1 MSPAAA
7 SAPSSR
13 WFFGPGVDLLF
24 GCGLVYCF
32 FFVFQAAA
40 GPTMREW
47 APAHVLP
54 FLILALGTP
63 HYGATLLRVY
73 GKSED
78 RRRYRLFAVYV
89 SAALL
94 MLYVAG
100 LQWAALGSLLVT
112 VYFTWS
118 PWHYSGQNYGL
129 AVLFLRR
136 RGVAIAPTTKRL
148 LYSTFLISY
157 AAIILVLHTQGSDT
171 QYAPATYEGT
181 IYSFFYLGIPVVV
194 RDVGVPLLVG
204 AYLVCLLGAV
214 WRLRA
219 TPWRD
224 LLPTL
229 SLVGLQCLW
238 FLVPAAGTLWGGSG
252 WIEPLSPRYRAYTFM
267 WIAVGHF
274 VQYLWITTYYAAA
287 SKAASGRAGFLVK
300 ALLAGSAIWTV
311 PTLVFAPGV
320 AGRLPF
326 DLGLGLL
333 TASVVNI
340 HHFILDGAIWK
351 LRDGRVA
358 RALLRPV
365 APAQPGLD
373 VGGRRGSRV
382 LAAVLWG
389 AGALVVLAAF
399 QTQYEYLIANRS
411 GGDPERFQSA
421 LRRLEWLGRSSP
433 YLHIRLAKRAF
444 RAKDLNRTLFELDQA
459 RALYPTKELWM
470 AYGAVYEHKADWVAA
485 ADAYEKAL
493 ALSEEHTKAWLALAR
508 AQERQGEP
516 EKALAT
522 LERAASLAPEDDIV
536 RDVLESRRRRAQ
548 DP

>member
-1 MSPAAA
+1 MSPAAPAAA
-7 SAPSSR
+7 SNR

-32 FFVFQAAA
+32 FFVFQAVA
-40 GPTMREW
+40 GPTMRAW
-47 APAHVLP
+47 APANLLP
-54 FLILALGTP
+54 FLILTLGAP

-73 GKSED
+73 GKRED

-89 SAALL
+89 SAVLL
-94 MLYVAG
+94 ALYVAG
-100 LQWAALGSLLVT
+100 LQWTALGSLLVT
-112 VYFTWS
+112 LYFTWS

-157 AAIILVLHTQGSDT
+157 AAIFLVLHTQGSDS

-181 IYSFFYLGIPVVV
+181 IYSFLYLGIPPVV
-194 RDVGVPLLVG
+194 RNVGLPLLVY
-204 AYLVCLLGAV
+204 AYAACLLGAV

-229 SLVGLQCLW
+229 SLLGLQCLW
-238 FLVPAAGTLWGGSG
+238 FLAPAAGTVWGGFG
-252 WIEPLSPRYRAYTFM
+252 WVEPLSPRHRAYTFM

-274 VQYLWITTYYAAA
+274 VQYLWITTYYAA
-287 SKAASGRAGFLVK
+287 SSQPASGRAIFLVK
-300 ALLAGSAIWTV
+300 ALLAGTAIWTL
-311 PTLVFAPGV
+311 PALVFAPGV
-320 AGRLPF
+320 AGKLPF

-333 TASVVNI
+333 TASVVNL

-365 APAQPGLD
+365 APAQPASG
-373 VGGRRGSRV
+373 VGSRPGSRV

-389 AGALVVLAAF
+389 VGVVAVLAAF
-399 QTQYEYLIANRS
+399 QTQYEHTIANRS
-411 GGDPERFQSA
+411 GGSSERFRSA
-421 LRRLEWLGRSSP
+421 LKRLDWLGRSSP
-433 YLHIRLAKRAF
+433 YVHLRLAKQAF
-444 RAKDLNRTLFELDQA
+444 RAKDLRRTLLELDQA

-470 AYGAVYEHKADWVAA
+470 AYGAVYEQKADWVSAEE
-485 ADAYEKAL
+485 AY
-493 ALSEEHTKAWLALAR
+493 
-508 AQERQGEP
+508 

-522 LERAASLAPEDDIV
+522 LERAASLAPEDAIV

>member
-1 MSPAAA
+1 MSLAAPT
-7 SAPSSR
+7 APSSR

-24 GCGLVYCF
+24 GCGLVYCV

-47 APAHVLP
+47 APAHLLP
-54 FLILALGTP
+54 FLILALGAP

-73 GKSED
+73 GKRED
-78 RRRYRLFAVYV
+78 RVRYRLFAVYV

-94 MLYVAG
+94 ALYVAG
-100 LQWAALGSLLVT
+100 LQWALLGSLLVT
-112 VYFTWS
+112 LYFTWS

-136 RGVAIAPTTKRL
+136 RGVAIDPTTKRL

-157 AAIILVLHTQGSDT
+157 AAIFLVLHTQGSDT

-181 IYSFFYLGIPVVV
+181 IYSFFYLGIPTVV
-194 RDVGVPLLVG
+194 RNVGVPLLVG
-204 AYLVCLLGAV
+204 AYASCLLGAA

-224 LLPTL
+224 LLPSL

-238 FLVPAAGTLWGGSG
+238 FLAPAAGTLWGGSG
-252 WIEPLSPRYRAYTFM
+252 WVEPLSPRYRAYTFM

-274 VQYLWITTYYAAA
+274 VQYLWITTYYAA
-287 SKAASGRAGFLVK
+287 SSQAASGRAAFLVK
-300 ALLAGSAIWTV
+300 ALLVGNAIWTV
-311 PTLVFAPGV
+311 PALVFAPGV

-365 APAQPGLD
+365 VPTQPAHH
-373 VGGRRGSRV
+373 VGERRGSRI

-389 AGALVVLAAF
+389 AGAVVVLAAF
-399 QTQYEYLIANRS
+399 QTQYEYVIANRS
-411 GGDPERFQSA
+411 DSSPERFRSA
-421 LRRLEWLGRSSP
+421 LERLDWLGRSSP
-433 YLHIRLAKRAF
+433 YLHIRQARRAF
-444 RAKDLNRTLFELDQA
+444 QARDLNGTLFELEQA

-485 ADAYEKAL
+485 GDAYEKAIS
-493 ALSEEHTKAWLALAR
+493 LSEEHVQAWLALAR
-508 AQERQGEP
+508 VQERLGEP
-516 EKALAT
+516 ERALAT
-522 LERAASLAPEDDIV
+522 LERAASLAPEDAIV
-536 RDVLESRRRRAQ
+536 REVLESRRRRAQ